1 MDKPYVVSPLAWE
14 RCLVR
19 SQMKRALKEVITK
32 EYNRI
37 TKEYNGKSDRV
48 YYAEV
53 YYDEVLVCIGSA
65 YEMLFKSMIM
75 DSEKYRNES
84 TVPRKFHTHYIHKNT
99 KRRQGLFN
107 FLSDERKTLV
117 RGAVAKSFQNFEDFC
132 SLLDEEIDY
141 QNRKQ
146 GGFGKGA
153 EEVGKGW
160 KLKGDMNTA
169 IICLD
174 HVYSRILRG
183 YMLGAFQAC
192 ISGYTLLHLDYE
204 SLVFFQ
210 EKMRDRELSQNE
222 ENWLK
227 SLDLAYY
234 QQGEEDIRDA
244 SRGA

>member
-1 MDKPYVVSPLAWE
+1 
-14 RCLVR
+14 
-19 SQMKRALKEVITK
+19 MKMAVKGVITNEYNRITNN

-75 DSEKYRNES
+75 DSDKYRDEA
-84 TVPRKFHTHYIHKNT
+84 TVPREFHTHYIYKD
-99 KRRQGLFN
+99 KKGRQGLFS

-117 RGAVAKSFQNFEDFC
+117 RDTVAESFQNFEDFC

-146 GGFGKGA
+146 GGLRKGS

-174 HVYSRILRG
+174 HAYARILRG
-183 YMLGAFQAC
+183 YMLGAFQSC
-192 ISGYTLLHLDYE
+192 ISGYTLLQLDYE
-204 SLVFFQ
+204 RLVFLQ
-210 EKMRDRELSQNE
+210 ENMRDRELSRDE
-222 ENWLK
+222 ENWLR

-234 QQGEEDIRDA
+234 QQWEKDIRNA